1 MVDSPAPKKE
11 EKSELPEGVT
21 FTKPTSQLDLE
32 ARQAKDYKPSNIIAG
47 TNPEVDDSGY
57 VGVDVMYQNAANET
71 DEPQAATEGPEA
83 VAEEAYVKSVQA
95 VGKQA
100 PKSDKS

>member
-1 MVDSPAPKKE
+1 MVETPAPKKE
-11 EKSELPEGVT
+11 EKSDLAEGVT

-32 ARQAKDYKPSNIIAG
+32 ARQKKDYKPASIVAG
-47 TNPEVDDSGY
+47 TNPEIDDSGY
-57 VGVDVMYQNAANET
+57 IGVDPIYQNAANEV
-71 DEPQAATEGPEA
+71 DEPLTPTEGPEA
-83 VAEEAYVKSVQA
+83 ITEEAYVKSVQA